1 MAYLRMEGSS
11 RAGPGGHFSPETSNG
26 KQGMADFFVMNDLGI
41 TIAGQSFPHRIFHF
55 ALAFF
60 DWEYADLVLG
70 GESLTMFRPVGSGEV
85 PVHTLTAD
93 NSKEFRDHI
102 REAKALKHSSF
113 SPDLIIPRNVG

>member
-1 MAYLRMEGSS
+1 
-11 RAGPGGHFSPETSNG
+11 
-26 KQGMADFFVMNDLGI
+26 MNDLGI

-70 GESLTMFRPVGSGEV
+70 GESLTTFRPVGSGEV

-102 REAKALKHSSF
+102 REAKALKHNSF
-113 SPDLIIPRNVG
+113 SPDLIIPRNVGGECVHQRLNAGVLPKRNGVLQGI